1 MKGPIK
7 VIAFYLPQFHPVKE
21 NDEWWGSGFTE
32 WHNVVKAK
40 PLFRGHYQPK
50 LPADLSFY
58 DLRLPETREAQAQL
72 AREAGVYGF
81 CYWHYW
87 FGNGKRLLERPFNE
101 VVASGKP
108 DFPFCLAWANHSW
121 YAKTWDPN
129 KPDRLLIEQLYPG
142 KEDNE
147 KHFYEVLPAFKDDR
161 YIKIDGKPLFAI
173 FKPLQV
179 ENVQAFIQQ
188 WQELAK
194 KNGLPGIYFVGQGP
208 QKDFESI
215 MASGFDAVNHEEVNG
230 IHAHQGKF
238 VRTMK
243 QIERVLLKRPRCYDY
258 AKAMKEMIIPEDSCE
273 NILPTICPNFD
284 HTPRSGTRGL
294 VYTNSNP
301 KTFYNHVRQILD
313 VVSPKQNR
321 IVFLKSWNEWGEGNY
336 MEPDEKY
343 GKGYIE
349 AMRKALDDS
358 LANK

>member
-1 MKGPIK
+1 MKKNIK
-7 VIAFYLPQFHPVKE
+7 IIAFYLPQFHPIKE
-21 NDEWWGSGFTE
+21 NDEWWGKGFTE

-50 LPADLSFY
+50 LPADLGFY
-58 DLRLPETREAQAQL
+58 DLRLSETREAQATL
-72 AREAGVYGF
+72 AKEAGIYGF

-87 FGNGKRLLERPFNE
+87 FGNGRRLLERPFND

-121 YAKTWDPN
+121 YAKTWDP
-129 KPDRLLIEQLYPG
+129 KKKDKLLIEQLYPG

-147 KHFYEVLPAFKDDR
+147 KHFYELLSAFKDER
-161 YIKIDGKPLFAI
+161 YIKIEGKPLFAI

-179 ENVQAFIQQ
+179 VNVTDFIKQ

-208 QKDFESI
+208 QKEFEAI
-215 MASGFDAVNHEEVNG
+215 MAAGFDAVNHEEVNG
-230 IHAHQGKF
+230 IHAHQNTLIRGL
-238 VRTMK
+238 K
-243 QIERVLLKRPRCYDY
+243 QIQRVVFNRPRCYDY
-258 AKAMKEMIIPEDSCE
+258 AKAMEEMIIPEDSYE
-273 NILPTICPNFD
+273 NIFPTICPNFD

-294 VYTNSNP
+294 VYTNNNP
-301 KTFYNHVRQILD
+301 DTFYSHVKQILK

-321 IVFLKSWNEWGEGNY
+321 MVFLKSWNEWGEGNY

-349 AMRKALDDS
+349 AMRKAIDET
-358 LANK
+358 K

>member
-1 MKGPIK
+1 MKETIK
-7 VIAFYLPQFHPVKE
+7 IIAFYLPQFHPIKE
-21 NDEWWGSGFTE
+21 NDEWWGRGFTE
-32 WHNVVKAK
+32 WHNVVKSK

-50 LPADLSFY
+50 LPADLGFY
-58 DLRLPETREAQAQL
+58 DLRLSETREAQAQL

-147 KHFYEVLPAFKDDR
+147 KHFYEVLPAFKDNR

-173 FKPLQV
+173 FKPLQI
-179 ENVQAFIQQ
+179 ENVQDFIQQ

-230 IHAHQGKF
+230 IHAHQSKF

-284 HTPRSGTRGL
+284 HTPRSCTRGL

-301 KTFYNHVRQILD
+301 KSFYNHVSQILD
-313 VVSPKQNR
+313 IVSPKQNR